1 MSSSA
6 EVQSHMYVVLD
17 QDYVS
22 KKKFCEIY
30 NQAEKTSRLISG
42 LINYLRTNERRYQQ
56 VKREKR
62 DKPEK
67 S

>member
-6 EVQSHMYVVLD
+6 EVQSHMYVALD

-22 KKKFCEIY
+22 QKKFDEIY

-56 VKREKR
+56 VKREK
-62 DKPEK
+62 P
-67 S
+67 